1 MKQKTE
7 SLRGEQM
14 SILKNEIPI
23 LEFDTEKNAVINPTH
38 ENLDIKLPSKC
49 VFAFL
54 EGYIEEYAA
63 QNNLKQVAHFISA
76 TKEYPVYRMEYKGKE
91 IVLCQAPVG
100 TAAATQ
106 ILDWLIGYGVR
117 EIISAGSCGCLE
129 EFSEGTFLVPYKAL
143 RDEGTS
149 YHYAPP
155 SRFMEVDERARNVI
169 KETILEHGMKY
180 QEVITWSTDG
190 FYRETKNKIT
200 YRKSEGC
207 SVVEMEC
214 SALAAC
220 AAFRNVNW
228 GMILY
233 TADSLANVDKYDQR
247 NLGGNAYEYA
257 LILCLDAVV
266 KM

>member
-1 MKQKTE
+1 
-7 SLRGEQM
+7 M
-14 SILKNEIPI
+14 SITKNEIPI
-23 LEFDTEKNAVINPTH
+23 LEFDTEQTAVIDPTH
-38 ENLDIKLPSKC
+38 DQFDLKLPKKC

-54 EGYIEEYAA
+54 GDYIDAYAA
-63 QNNLKQVAHFISA
+63 KISSQPVAHFVSA
-76 TKEYPVYRMEYKGKE
+76 TKHYPIYIVTYKGEE

-100 TAAATQ
+100 AAAAVQ

-117 EIISAGSCGCLE
+117 EIISAGSCGGLE
-129 EFSEGTFLVPYKAL
+129 TFPESTFLVPNKAL

-155 SRFMEVDERARNVI
+155 SRFMEVSKRARKAI
-169 KETILEHGMKY
+169 EETILEHGMKY

-190 FYRETKNKIT
+190 FFRETREMVI

-220 AAFRNVNW
+220 AAFRGATW

-233 TADSLANVDKYDQR
+233 TADSLADVDKYDER
-247 NLGGNAYEYA
+247 NWGGNAYEYA
-257 LILCLDAVV
+257 LTLCLDAVI
-266 KM
+266 KL